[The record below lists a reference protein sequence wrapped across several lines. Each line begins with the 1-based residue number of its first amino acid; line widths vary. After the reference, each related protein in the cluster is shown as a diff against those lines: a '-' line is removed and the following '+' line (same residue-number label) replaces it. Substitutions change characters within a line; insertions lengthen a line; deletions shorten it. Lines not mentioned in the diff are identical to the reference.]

1 MKGVK
6 VADKVYNVGVRDP
19 NLRNFHGYLTPN
31 GSTYNSYLVVDEKI
45 TLIDTVHYKFSEQF
59 IQQIKDIIDISKID
73 YLISNHAELDHSGAI
88 PEIIKI
94 NPNIEII
101 TCERGV
107 KALSEHYNT
116 TGWNFK
122 VVKSFEEINIGS
134 KTLRFMEIP
143 MLHWPESMVT
153 YAIEDAILFSNDAF
167 GQHYCSEFTFAEE
180 PGLEI
185 AAREAKSYFANI
197 IYGYAKKLNQ
207 LIAQLRQRKIDMIAP
222 SHGLIWKGGESVKH
236 IIDLY
241 DELSSYTNKNTALIV
256 YDSMWGTTKRIAEIL
271 EREFKNNGLKVV
283 SHNLQ
288 ETHISEIMTNM
299 VDAKYVMLGTP
310 NLNSSIMPMMAA
322 FLNYM
327 KGLAPHLKVGFAF
340 GSYGWNPNHIKAVEE
355 VMNALEWQVPVP
367 PYLAKFKMLDEE
379 MVKNAARD
387 IIKS

>member
-1 MKGVK
+1 MKGVEI
-6 VADKVYNVGVRDP
+6 ADKVYNVGVRDP
-19 NLRNFHGYLTPN
+19 NLRNFHGYLTPH
-31 GSTYNSYLVVDEKI
+31 GSTYNAYLIIDEKI

-59 IQQIKDIIDISKID
+59 IQQIRDIIDISKID
-73 YLISNHAELDHSGAI
+73 YLICNHAELDHSGAI

-116 TGWNFK
+116 TNWKFK
-122 VVKSFEEINIGS
+122 VVKSFEELNIGS
-134 KTLRFMEIP
+134 KTLRFTEIP

-167 GQHYCSEFTFAEE
+167 GQHYCTEFVFAEE
-180 PGLEI
+180 AGLEI

-207 LIAQLRQRKIDMIAP
+207 LIAQLRQRRIDIIAP
-222 SHGLIWKGGESVKH
+222 SHGLVWKGAESVKH

-241 DELSSYTNKNTALIV
+241 DELSSHTNKNSVLIV
-256 YDSMWGTTKRIAEIL
+256 YDSMWGTTKKIAEIL
-271 EREFKNNGLKVV
+271 EGEFKNNGLKVV

-327 KGLAPHLKVGFAF
+327 KGLAPHLKIGLAF
-340 GSYGWNPNHIKAVEE
+340 GSYGWNPNYIKAVEE
-355 VMNALEWQVPVP
+355 VMRDLEWQIPVQP
-367 PYLAKFKMLDEE
+367 CLAKFKMLNEE
-379 MVKNAARD
+379 MVRNAARD
-387 IIKS
+387 IINS